1 MHKHLAGLSFA
12 LFALL
17 VAPDARAQ
25 DATPSDQGQTAA
37 QGQVAAQGQTART
50 QAIDYSHGY
59 EVRAKIHKYG
69 SYATLPLLGTE
80 VALGTSLYDDPRSH
94 TSSKR
99 SAHIAVGTAITGLF
113 AVNTVTGVWNLVE
126 SRKDPSHRTLR
137 LVHGLLMLGA
147 DAGFVAAFG
156 TGPSGEHLVNFDN
169 NKGTHRAIALTSIGV
184 ATGGYLIMLFGNK

>member
-1 MHKHLAGLSFA
+1 MHKHLAELSFA

-17 VAPDARAQ
+17 VAPVAHAQ
-25 DATPSDQGQTAA
+25 DAMPPDQGQTAA
-37 QGQVAAQGQTART
+37 QGQVART
-50 QAIDYSHGY
+50 QAIEYSHGY
-59 EVRAKIHKYG
+59 EVRAKIHRYA

-80 VALGTSLYDDPRSH
+80 VALGTSLYDDPQSH

-113 AVNTVTGVWNLVE
+113 AANTVTGVWNLVE

-137 LVHGLLMLGA
+137 LVHSLLMLGA

-156 TGPSGEHLVNFDN
+156 SGPSGERLVNFDN
-169 NKGTHRAIALTSIGV
+169 NRRTHRTIALTSIGV
-184 ATGGYLIMLFGNK
+184 ATGGYLIMLVGNK